1 MREAKVEVEPGL
13 PDEAGDV
20 GRARLEDGEDLL
32 QRLVDACG
40 TRLVSDEQRQRPR
53 ANGASDAGE
62 RGQRTSARG
71 LGQFRRGAR
80 ELLVLAA
87 HRLQRNIQLVSARG
101 RAAEQDGLL
110 PEIELRQ
117 RVDEAGDHAG
127 QVLVQRKEVLALERI
142 RRQRRCPGLRL
153 R

>member
-1 MREAKVEVEPGL
+1 M
-13 PDEAGDV
+13 
-20 GRARLEDGEDLL
+20 
-32 QRLVDACG
+32 
-40 TRLVSDEQRQRPR
+40 
-53 ANGASDAGE
+53 
-62 RGQRTSARG
+62 
-71 LGQFRRGAR
+71 
-80 ELLVLAA
+80 LAA

-110 PEIELRQ
+110 PEIQLRQ

-142 RRQRRCPGLRL
+142 QRQRRCPGLLRL